1 VSRAERRPRDH
12 AHRGASVTRT
22 ALLRFV
28 GLSVVTLFVVAI
40 GAVVVG
46 QKIAEGWALD
56 DARLRGATVAQA
68 VAGPLVDKDV
78 TAGDSA
84 AISRLDGILH
94 AAMSEG
100 DISHVKLWTQQGVVI
115 WSDEPAVIG
124 HTYPLDAD
132 VEKMFDTRG
141 VTAQVSTLDTAQDAP
156 ERGEGDGELLEVY
169 AGVED
174 GAGDPLVVEAYLPT
188 TQMRAQERTIL
199 VALLT
204 LAVGVLVVYQL
215 AVVPL
220 AVSLARRVE
229 RGQEQNAQV
238 LRRSLLATHR
248 ERLRIAH
255 DLHDGLVQDL
265 AGLTY
270 AMPLVAD
277 QLPSTPEAS
286 IARQTVADATVMLA
300 HDVDWLRSLLVDI
313 HPPDLEGPGLAVA
326 ARDLAERAETSG
338 VAVQLDVPEAPE
350 WSLGTS
356 RLAYRTVQEGLRNVV
371 AHSGASRA
379 AVSVR
384 RRGAVVYV
392 EVSDDG
398 RGIDTTAEPVRGH
411 LGLQLLRE
419 NLEDFGGHLAWRN
432 GDTGGTVLAAV
443 LPADIAIG

>member
-1 VSRAERRPRDH
+1 MSRAERRPRDR
-12 AHRGASVTRT
+12 ARRGASVTRT

-28 GLSVVTLFVVAI
+28 GLSVVTLFVVAV

-46 QKIAEGWALD
+46 HKIAEGWALE
-56 DARLRGATVAQA
+56 DARLRGATVADA
-68 VAGPLVDKDV
+68 VAGPLVDERV

-84 AISRLDGILH
+84 AISQLDGILH
-94 AAMSEG
+94 DAMSEG
-100 DISHVKLWTQQGVVI
+100 EISHVKLWSRQGVVI
-115 WSDEPAVIG
+115 WSDESAVIG

-132 VEKMFDTRG
+132 VERMFDTQG
-141 VTAQVSTLDTAQDAP
+141 VTAQVSTLDKAEDAP

-188 TQMRAQERTIL
+188 TQMRAQQRTIL
-199 VALLT
+199 VAMLS

-229 RGQEQNAQV
+229 RGQEQNARV

-255 DLHDGLVQDL
+255 DLHDGVVQDL

-286 IARQTVADATVMLA
+286 LARQTVADATVMLA
-300 HDVDWLRSLLVDI
+300 HDVEALRSLIVDI
-313 HPPDLEGPGLAVA
+313 HPPDLEGAGLAEA
-326 ARDLAERAETSG
+326 ARDLAARAQANG
-338 VAVQLDVPEAPE
+338 IAVRLDVPEAPD

-356 RLAYRTVQEGLRNVV
+356 RLVYRTVQEALRNVV
-371 AHSGASRA
+371 AHSGASHA
-379 AVSVR
+379 AVTVGR
-384 RRGAVVYV
+384 QGAEVYV

-398 RGIDTTAEPVRGH
+398 RGFDATAEPQRGH

-419 NLEDFGGHLAWRN
+419 NLEDFGGRLAWQTAV
-432 GDTGGTVLAAV
+432 TGGTVLSAR
-443 LPADIAIG
+443 LPSDVAFG